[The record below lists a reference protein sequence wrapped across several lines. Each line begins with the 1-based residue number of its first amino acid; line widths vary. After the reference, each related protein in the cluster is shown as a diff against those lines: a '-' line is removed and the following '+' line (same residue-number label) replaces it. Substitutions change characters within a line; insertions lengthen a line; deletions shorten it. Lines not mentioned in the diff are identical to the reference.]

1 MEIIEKSKSDGYVRI
16 KVTSADD
23 LWYLQQVLGK
33 GDKAKKRTMRTMLEG
48 REKKSVVLRIRVEKT
63 ELQED
68 RLRITG
74 EITEGAD
81 NIELGYHTFN
91 LEEDDEIEIWR
102 DFSESDWETLE
113 KAASSKA
120 YNVLFCIVEDGKAD
134 FYQVRESGI
143 EDIST
148 LKQNIPG
155 KMYSD
160 QKSPNFLG
168 DVKSAIER
176 AKHEYD
182 AVVIAGPG
190 FFKKKLYNHLEDQKN
205 IFLKDTSVTG
215 KTGLHESIK
224 RGALKDIVES
234 SRIDQETGLMKEFFE
249 KLEKDGKIAYGSRVE
264 QLVEKGAVETLIL
277 TPEKFRERQDIVR
290 KVKQQG
296 GEVKK
301 IHTDHEPGMRLENLG
316 GTAAFLR
323 YKPG

>member
-1 MEIIEKSKSDGYVRI
+1 MEIIEKSKRDGYARL
-16 KVTSADD
+16 KVTSTDD
-23 LWYLQQVLGK
+23 LWYLHQVLGK
-33 GDKAKKRTMRTMLEG
+33 GDEAKKRTMRTMLEG
-48 REKKSVVLRIRVEKT
+48 REKKSVVLKIKVEKT
-63 ELQED
+63 ELQGD

-91 LEEDDEIEIWR
+91 LEEDDEIEVWK
-102 DFSESDWETLE
+102 DFSRSDWETLE
-113 KAASSKA
+113 KAASSEA

-134 FYQVRESGI
+134 FYRVRESGI

-148 LKQNIPG
+148 LKENIPG

-160 QKSPNFLG
+160 QKAPDFIG
-168 DVKSAIER
+168 DVTSAIDR
-176 AKHEYD
+176 VKDEYD

-190 FFKKKLYNHLEDQKN
+190 FFKKKLYNALDDQKN

-234 SRIDQETGLMKEFFE
+234 SRIDEETGLMEKFFE
-249 KLEKDGKIAYGSRVE
+249 ELEKDGKIAYGPRVE
-264 QLVEKGAVETLIL
+264 ELVEKGAVKKLIL
-277 TPEKFRERQDIVR
+277 TPEKFRERQDMVR
-290 KVKQQG
+290 EVEHQG

-301 IHTDHEPGMRLENLG
+301 IHTDHEPGMRLDNLG
-316 GTAAFLR
+316 GIAAFLR
-323 YKPG
+323 YKLR